1 MINNHHTI
9 LNTLYF
15 CKIYADNLLH
25 KSVNEISILT
35 VIKIFWFIWTCII
48 GYAFLLA
55 GDVNYKSSKIDD
67 LFDSDEERPATGRVI
82 FQNRADT
89 NFVIV
94 IWSNKIKYDR
104 S

>member
-9 LNTLYF
+9 LKTLYF

-35 VIKIFWFIWTCII
+35 VIKIFWSIWTCII
-48 GYAFLLA
+48 ADEFLLA

-82 FQNRADT
+82 FKNRADT
-89 NFVIV
+89 NSFVIV
-94 IWSNKIKYDR
+94 I
-104 S
+104 